1 MVKVSPITDF
11 TERFDV
17 GREVYVGTSP
27 LRIESSQWHKG
38 QVRILFAGVD
48 SCEAAEKLKWSY
60 LTAPADERPEL
71 EDGEYLSAD
80 LVGLKVVERGKELG
94 VAEDVVRSTV
104 NDLLK
109 VSGVLIPA
117 VRQFVKKVDI
127 DGGTIEVEL
136 IDGMRPGDDAEEA
149 R

>member
-48 SCEAAEKLKWSY
+48 SCEAAEDLKWAY
-60 LTAPADERPEL
+60 LTAFAKDRPEL
-71 EDGEYLSAD
+71 EDDEYLM
-80 LVGLKVVERGKELG
+80 VVEGGKELG
-94 VAEDVVRSTV
+94 VVEDVVRSTL

-109 VSGVLIPA
+109 VGGVLIPA
-117 VRQFVKKVDI
+117 VRQFIKKVDI

-136 IDGMRPGDDAEEA
+136 IDGMRPGDDAGEVG
-149 R
+149 

>member
-48 SCEAAEKLKWSY
+48 SCEAAEDLKWVY
-60 LTAPADERPEL
+60 LTAFAKDRPKL
-71 EDGEYLSAD
+71 EDDEYLSAD
-80 LVGLKVVERGKELG
+80 LVGLMVVEGGKELG
-94 VAEDVVRSTV
+94 VVEDVVRSTL
-104 NDLLK
+104 NDLLR
-109 VSGVLIPA
+109 VGGVLIPA
-117 VRQFVKKVDI
+117 VRQFIKKVDI

-136 IDGMRPGDDAEEA
+136 IDGMRPGDDAGEA
-149 R
+149 N